1 MSEQEVQLKVDM
13 VCDKCSTAVENILSK
28 MEGVESFTVSLET
41 KEVTVKTKSL
51 TKEQI
56 LEAVKKSGR
65 DAELV

>member
-1 MSEQEVQLKVDM
+1 M